1 MKMIK
6 KILKKLLKII
16 AILIV
21 AIWGISLLL
30 AYLYTPE
37 IADWQVKNNNSK
49 FIQRGYIVPYLKYL
63 DSLSTYKVLN
73 IKTYERA
80 LVDKASK
87 KGISEVELKIAIEKC
102 DKKIDTIFSDIIPV
116 LVETVYI
123 DKKPTFAIIYKSTY
137 YNETTF
143 QHSLIKNIVL
153 LKVLKKGR
161 NEGNSYALVLYDI
174 ESHSIV
180 DVIY

>member
-1 MKMIK
+1 
-6 KILKKLLKII
+6 
-16 AILIV
+16 
-21 AIWGISLLL
+21 
-30 AYLYTPE
+30 
-37 IADWQVKNNNSK
+37 
-49 FIQRGYIVPYLKYL
+49 
-63 DSLSTYKVLN
+63 VLN